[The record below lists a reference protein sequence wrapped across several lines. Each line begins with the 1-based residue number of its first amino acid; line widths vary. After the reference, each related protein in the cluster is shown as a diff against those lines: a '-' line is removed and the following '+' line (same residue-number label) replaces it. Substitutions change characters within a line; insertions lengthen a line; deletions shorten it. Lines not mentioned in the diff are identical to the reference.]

1 MPKINTNRISM
12 LVESEIEK
20 AQIVMAVNSEIVEKL
35 QRDAEKIANMKVD
48 ILGPVVD
55 RIKAE
60 HGVDAAEAFRNTISN
75 LLDQALN
82 AVLEVKDKVYTE
94 TLKLTGDVASTP
106 GIEEDLGLDEDDSVG
121 EFEFDD
127 SFTTDEPSLEP
138 VPAER
143 EMRDIEESK
152 KSTNLGFIVES
163 ITGAIGEKFFSSS
176 EQMKEWIHENKSK
189 IKSIHGIIK
198 G

>member
-1 MPKINTNRISM
+1 MGKIDINKVTM

-60 HGVDAAEAFRNTISN
+60 HGVDPAEAFRNTISN

-94 TLKLTGDVASTP
+94 TLKLTGDVASNP
-106 GIEEDLGLDEDDSVG
+106 GIEEDLGLESEDSIDN
-121 EFEFDD
+121 FEFDD
-127 SFTTDEPSLEP
+127 SFSSDEPSLEP

-143 EMRDIEESK
+143 EMRDVQESVQK
-152 KSTNLGFIVES
+152 KIGFIVES
-163 ITGAIGEKFFSSS
+163 VAGRMGEKFFESA
-176 EQMKEWIHENKSK
+176 EQMKEWVSTNKSK